1 MDTEC
6 ASMRAHLSASKAL
19 ATSDVPRRRCIRR
32 CQPWRSGLA
41 LSHFDRPPGVPIVD
55 VLGPQRPPRLPT
67 HSASTTAAIAGTP
80 PFNRQDAG
88 TRSLIGGV
96 AVDARPAG
104 RTVVVSTDG
113 RYPQSANRRVPN
125 VAWPFRPHLRAD
137 GGQAA
142 ARSAPHRRA
151 RRRVPRSAVRDD
163 STHSPPE
170 TLAGPGRMPPLL
182 GGIAYAPRPPRSF
195 VRW

>member
-1 MDTEC
+1 VDTEC

-41 LSHFDRPPGVPIVD
+41 FRSPAWRPDRRCSGSPKTA
-55 VLGPQRPPRLPT
+55 RLPT

>member
-1 MDTEC
+1 MDTRAQAC
-6 ASMRAHLSASKAL
+6 ARIFPRARPLQRRMCHAGGV
-19 ATSDVPRRRCIRR
+19 SDVASLGVPA
-32 CQPWRSGLA
+32 SL
-41 LSHFDRPPGVPIVD
+41 FDRPPGVPIVD

-96 AVDARPAG
+96 AVAARPAG

-151 RRRVPRSAVRDD
+151 RRRVPRSAVRELPVVCGQCV
-163 STHSPPE
+163 S
-170 TLAGPGRMPPLL
+170 
-182 GGIAYAPRPPRSF
+182 
-195 VRW
+195 VRRV

>member
-1 MDTEC
+1 MFW
-6 ASMRAHLSASKAL
+6 
-19 ATSDVPRRRCIRR
+19 VPKDRRG
-32 CQPWRSGLA
+32 CQP
-41 LSHFDRPPGVPIVD
+41 
-55 VLGPQRPPRLPT
+55 T
-67 HSASTTAAIAGTP
+67 STTAAIAGTP

-125 VAWPFRPHLRAD
+125 VARPLRPHLRAD

-142 ARSAPHRRA
+142 ARSAPHRRP
-151 RRRVPRSAVRDD
+151 RRRGAAPAVPAR
-163 STHSPPE
+163 
-170 TLAGPGRMPPLL
+170 L
-182 GGIAYAPRPPRSF
+182 YALPPRPAAG
-195 VRW
+195 